1 MSEPPQFFG
10 DNMDKAMFAV
20 TLATAANPIGA
31 AALGFDLVMRGV
43 SYSMAMDE
51 YNRQKME
58 EKYAAQW
65 EADALRRELSLKENQ
80 KRNADRQGAMER
92 AEIRRLANPEELLKE
107 EDIKRNKED
116 QFINEQ
122 IGQYNLGSY
131 RSQYEQNM
139 IRNNLALQAS
149 RQAAITQQ
157 SRQKLAGLRAQS
169 AATRSDAHEKEV
181 SNQLL
186 RDEYMKAI
194 NVKKDAQRQQAQN
207 VQDNL
212 ARSEQILSTQ
222 QNLIEQNNL
231 ANQRAQEQ
239 AASAA
244 ASRPPQ
250 PTGTRAPIRPKRS
263 LPPPV
268 ALR

>member
-10 DNMDKAMFAV
+10 DNLDKGMFAF
-20 TLATAANPIGA
+20 TAATAFTPVGA
-31 AALGFDLVMRGV
+31 AALALDLGIRGIT
-43 SYSMAMDE
+43 YSMALSQ
-51 YNRQKME
+51 YNTQKME
-58 EKYAAQW
+58 EKYAPIW
-65 EADALRRELSLKENQ
+65 EAEHIRRELYLKENQ
-80 KRNADRQGAMER
+80 KRNADRQAAMER
-92 AEIRRLANPEELLKE
+92 AEIRRLAHPEELLKE

-122 IGQYNLGSY
+122 IGRYNLGSY

-139 IRNNLALQAS
+139 IRNNMALQAS
-149 RQAAITQQ
+149 RQAAILQQ
-157 SRQKLAGLRAQS
+157 SREKLSGLRAQS
-169 AATRSDAHEKEV
+169 AATRSDAEEKAL

-186 RDEYMKAI
+186 REEYMKAI
-194 NVKKDAQRQQAQN
+194 DVKKNAQRQQAQN
-207 VQDNL
+207 IQDNL
-212 ARSEQILSTQ
+212 ARSEQTLSTQ
-222 QNLIEQNNL
+222 QNLIQQNNL

-239 AASAA
+239 AAAIA

-250 PTGTRAPIRPKRS
+250 PTGTRAPIRSKKN